1 MKIGE
6 MLKRVGDPGGRFT
19 GKFSAD
25 KYFCVGETKL
35 TRSLKKAVEQ
45 PQRGLGTRKSSSLS
59 QLSDT
64 FMKKMQNKQDER
76 TGSAG
81 IFLTMPPET
90 SMGMSPRV
98 NGQKRGMTTQG
109 GRNMGQ
115 QMNSATNAINRD
127 RDFFS
132 PNKQDD
138 KWLRAEVEREK
149 MKIARFIETQERR
162 VDGLSAREANLQKRM
177 QDKDKKVATT
187 EKNLI
192 KTRREQSLVLQ
203 AATNERLN
211 KGKMKKTEDA

>member
-1 MKIGE
+1 
-6 MLKRVGDPGGRFT
+6 
-19 GKFSAD
+19 
-25 KYFCVGETKL
+25 
-35 TRSLKKAVEQ
+35 
-45 PQRGLGTRKSSSLS
+45 
-59 QLSDT
+59 
-64 FMKKMQNKQDER
+64 
-76 TGSAG
+76 
-81 IFLTMPPET
+81 
-90 SMGMSPRV
+90 
-98 NGQKRGMTTQG
+98 
-109 GRNMGQ
+109 MGQ

-192 KTRREQSLVLQ
+192 KTRRE
-203 AATNERLN
+203 
-211 KGKMKKTEDA
+211 